1 MSRMKDVYENLTEYA
16 NVINARIRDYEE
28 LENDLEFL
36 NENKI
41 SQDNLKGK
49 IEALKTVEEELER
62 ILDGRGLENGSEV
75 TDLC

>member
-62 ILDGRGLENGSEV
+62 ILDGRGL
-75 TDLC
+75 